1 MREAQILVTMSTS
14 RLHLSLVLVLVSSAR
29 FLNSH
34 QLLAKDT
41 VWLDEPCSDDGD
53 CIADLSECFEGRC
66 VCQPGFYYSRTKN
79 ICLEMC
85 SYTDLQPTFV
95 KYPRRIISSYYIE
108 AFDTTLQECLRSCAA
123 NPRCRTVEHQNTGRC
138 EIQAVTKLDAKDS
151 AWEVADTYNFYQ
163 KTCL

>member
-1 MREAQILVTMSTS
+1 MSTS

-41 VWLDEPCSDDGD
+41 V
-53 CIADLSECFEGRC
+53 
-66 VCQPGFYYSRTKN
+66 
-79 ICLEMC
+79 C